1 MKINYNHFLFDLDG
15 TLVNSTQ
22 EIFKAAKSTCERY
35 NLKVP
40 NYDYFKTR
48 VGMHP
53 SIFFKDH
60 GAVENIDSLI
70 KEFREI
76 LFNEAGDESLVFE
89 GVHELLHLI
98 KKNKSRIS
106 LATTKPTFLA
116 KKLIPKYGL
125 KNYFSHIQ
133 GTEKNIRA
141 KPSPDMIL
149 KCLSFTKF
157 TNAVMIGDTTSDMLA
172 ADSAGIDCIG
182 VCTGA
187 NNRNKLENSPA
198 KLVVNNLTEL
208 LTLI

>member
-15 TLVNSTQ
+15 TLVNSME
-22 EIFKAAKSTCERY
+22 EIFKAAKSTCERN
-35 NLKVP
+35 NLKIP
-40 NYDYFKTR
+40 NYEYFKTR

-53 SIFFKDH
+53 AIFFEDH
-60 GAVENIDSLI
+60 GAIENIDILI

-76 LFNEAGDESLVFE
+76 LFNEAGDKSLVFE
-89 GVHELLHLI
+89 GVHELLQLI
-98 KKNKSRIS
+98 KKDNSRIS

-116 KKLIPKYGL
+116 RKLIPKYGL

-133 GTEKNIRA
+133 GTENNIRP
-141 KPSPDMIL
+141 KPSPDIIL
-149 KCLSFTKF
+149 KCLSLSKF

-172 ADSAGIDCIG
+172 AQAAGIDCIG

-198 KLVVNNLTEL
+198 KIVVETLTEL